1 MANNNSSHSS
11 SSGGIEFVGAL
22 QLAFIIMK
30 LTKLIK
36 WKWIWVLSPTWIT
49 YILVIISIL
58 IMMRL
63 MKR

>member
-1 MANNNSSHSS
+1 MANNNSSHSG
-11 SSGGIEFVGAL
+11 SSGGIGFVGAL

-36 WKWIWVLSPTWIT
+36 WKWVWVLSPTWISA
-49 YILVIISIL
+49 ILAFIL
-58 IMMRL
+58 IFIAIRI

>member
-1 MANNNSSHSS
+1 MADNNNSHSN
-11 SSGGIEFVGAL
+11 SGGIGFIGAL

-49 YILVIISIL
+49 ASLIIISIL
-58 IMMRL
+58 IMARL
-63 MKR
+63 IKR

>member
-1 MANNNSSHSS
+1 MADNNSSHSN
-11 SSGGIEFVGAL
+11 SGGIGFVGAL

-36 WKWIWVLSPTWIT
+36 WKWVWVLSPTWIT
-49 YILVIISIL
+49 TILVIISIL

>member
-1 MANNNSSHSS
+1 MANNNSSHSG
-11 SSGGIEFVGAL
+11 SSGGIGFVGAL

-36 WKWIWVLSPTWIT
+36 WKWVWVLSPTWIT
-49 YILVIISIL
+49 SILAIFSIL

-63 MKR
+63 IKR

>member
-1 MANNNSSHSS
+1 MADNNNSHSN
-11 SSGGIEFVGAL
+11 SGGIGFIGAL

-36 WKWIWVLSPTWIT
+36 WSWWWVLSPTWISA
-49 YILVIISIL
+49 IFAFIL
-58 IMMRL
+58 IFIAIRI